1 MWSRDGNFD
10 TTSGRWYEPNHFI
23 PLLKSEQVN
32 KKTKESTNTRDAKI
46 TDFFQGQ
53 GGPQKRKSSNLPDL
67 ELPKRKQ
74 KPDYSINK
82 NTRKLR
88 SATVEKWKS
97 NDLAIYEANVWLTY
111 QEENIGGKKYC
122 TSLKV

>member
-1 MWSRDGNFD
+1 M
-10 TTSGRWYEPNHFI
+10 
-23 PLLKSEQVN
+23 
-32 KKTKESTNTRDAKI
+32 
-46 TDFFQGQ
+46 QGQ
-53 GGPQKRKSSNLPDL
+53 GGPQKHKSSNLPDL

-122 TSLKV
+122 TSLKCKVCSEFEESIDKRHNFN